1 MNFHSKSAEHAKDNT
16 GHGSKTCPWRNECN
30 KAVARRRRRIRL
42 GKLHFVEQ
50 ISIWGKKTACQG
62 LGTYYLSSSTEDE
75 HFDLEFSSSSNAYSK
90 MQSRTVTHWCC
101 CCRCCCKV
109 AEGTTYIC
117 FLFCARGDSSSNNA
131 ATTRRRTSRN
141 WPWKTCLPSMR
152 SRLAPK
158 PHQSRLARTQNF

>member
-1 MNFHSKSAEHAKDNT
+1 MNFHFKSAEHAKDNT

-30 KAVARRRRRIRL
+30 KAVARRIRL